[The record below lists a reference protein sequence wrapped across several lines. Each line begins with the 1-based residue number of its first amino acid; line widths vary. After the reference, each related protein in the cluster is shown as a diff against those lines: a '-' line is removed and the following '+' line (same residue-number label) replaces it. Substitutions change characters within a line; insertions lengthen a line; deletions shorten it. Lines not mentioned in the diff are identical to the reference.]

1 MSYHDYE
8 DDDEVE
14 SYLLWAVIVTF
25 FLLNPIG
32 LIAIAYAAQ
41 VEAKVQSGDY
51 KTAVNY
57 SENAKI
63 WCIIALA
70 STLLI
75 GVIYFITRY
84 I

>member
-1 MSYHDYE
+1 MPYHDYE
-8 DDDEVE
+8 DDYEVE

-25 FLLNPIG
+25 FLLNPLG

-51 KTAVNY
+51 KRAVDY
-57 SENAKI
+57 SEKAKM
-63 WCIIALA
+63 WCIISLA

-75 GVIYFITRY
+75 GVFYFVTRY

>member
-8 DDDEVE
+8 DDNEVE
-14 SYLLWAVIVTF
+14 SYLLWAFIVTF
-25 FLLNPIG
+25 FLLNTLG

-51 KTAVNY
+51 KRAVDY
-57 SENAKI
+57 SEKAKI

-75 GVIYFITRY
+75 GIVYFISRY